1 MTAPVA
7 EQEALVPSRFTW
19 RYLDAEQART
29 LWSEL
34 IDWTTW
40 LRERY
45 ELGTKIPPCWYRHDP
60 VVEELS
66 ALMAA
71 WTDAY
76 YRGDEYRD
84 DLTAWHTQ
92 WFRPLMARIRDISD
106 FDSCTHDRCAHRP
119 LPSATLAG
127 IEEFVDADVDARPDT
142 LPAPVADATA
152 AEEIGTITA
161 ADMEAAIA
169 AELATPVD
177 PADPNSVVSFSHA
190 RWLYSPLSRAWIT
203 TEYDQGHDRQS

>member
-1 MTAPVA
+1 M
-7 EQEALVPSRFTW
+7 PSRFTW
-19 RYLDAEQART
+19 RYLDAEQARA

-60 VVEELS
+60 VVEELT

-76 YRGDEYRD
+76 YRGDDYRD

-106 FDSCTHDRCAHRP
+106 FDSCTHGRCAHRP
-119 LPSATLAG
+119 LPPATLAG
-127 IEEFVDADVDARPDT
+127 IEEFVDGDVDARSEPSPAT
-142 LPAPVADATA
+142 PAPVVDVTA
-152 AEEIGTITA
+152 AEEVRTIPA
-161 ADMEAAIA
+161 HDMDMAIDSGLAEA
-169 AELATPVD
+169 LD
-177 PADPNSVVSFSHA
+177 SADPDSPVSFEGIEWTFNA
-190 RWLYSPLSRAWIT
+190 RMGAWVPST
-203 TEYDQGHDRQS
+203 

>member
-1 MTAPVA
+1 MTAQGA
-7 EQEALVPSRFTW
+7 EQEELVPSRFTW
-19 RYLDAEQART
+19 RYLDAEQARA
-29 LWSEL
+29 LWTEL

-106 FDSCTHDRCAHRP
+106 FDSCTPDRCAHRP
-119 LPSATLAG
+119 RPPATLAG
-127 IEEFVDADVDARPDT
+127 IEEFVASDVDARPEP
-142 LPAPVADATA
+142 LPAPPAPVADVTA
-152 AEEIGTITA
+152 AEEVRTIP
-161 ADMEAAIA
+161 ADDMDMAIDSGL
-169 AELATPVD
+169 AEPLD
-177 PADPNSVVSFSHA
+177 PADPDSPVSFEGIEWTFNA
-190 RWLYSPLSRAWIT
+190 RMGAWVPSP
-203 TEYDQGHDRQS
+203 

>member
-1 MTAPVA
+1 MIAPGA
-7 EQEALVPSRFTW
+7 EQQELVPSRFTW
-19 RYLDAEQART
+19 RYLDAEQARA

-84 DLTAWHTQ
+84 DLAAWHTQ
-92 WFRPLMARIRDISD
+92 WFRPLMSRIRDISD

-127 IEEFVDADVDARPDT
+127 IEEFVDADVDARPEPSPAP
-142 LPAPVADATA
+142 PAPVVDVTA
-152 AEEIGTITA
+152 AEEVRTIP
-161 ADMEAAIA
+161 ADDMDMAIDSGL
-169 AELATPVD
+169 AEPLD
-177 PADPNSVVSFSHA
+177 PADPDSSVSSVSFEGIEWTYNAHMG
-190 RWLYSPLSRAWIT
+190 AWVPST
-203 TEYDQGHDRQS
+203 

>member
-1 MTAPVA
+1 MTAPGA
-7 EQEALVPSRFTW
+7 EQEELVPSRFTW
-19 RYLDAEQART
+19 RYLDAEQARA

-76 YRGDEYRD
+76 YRGDEYLD

-127 IEEFVDADVDARPDT
+127 IEEFVAADVDARPE
-142 LPAPVADATA
+142 PAPARPAPGADVNA
-152 AEEIGTITA
+152 AEEVRTIP
-161 ADMEAAIA
+161 ADEMDMAIDSSL
-169 AELATPVD
+169 AEPLD
-177 PADPNSVVSFSHA
+177 PADPDSPVSFEGIEWTFNA
-190 RWLYSPLSRAWIT
+190 RMGAWVPFT
-203 TEYDQGHDRQS
+203 

>member
-1 MTAPVA
+1 VTAPGG
-7 EQEALVPSRFTW
+7 EQEELVPSRFTW
-19 RYLDAEQART
+19 RYLDAEQARA

-127 IEEFVDADVDARPDT
+127 IERFVDADVAARPEP
-142 LPAPVADATA
+142 LPAPAPPAAVVDVTA
-152 AEEIGTITA
+152 AEDVRTIP
-161 ADMEAAIA
+161 ADDMDMAIDSGL
-169 AELATPVD
+169 AEPLD
-177 PADPNSVVSFSHA
+177 PADPDSPVSFEGIEWTFNA
-190 RWLYSPLSRAWIT
+190 RMGAWVPSP
-203 TEYDQGHDRQS
+203 

>member
-1 MTAPVA
+1 MTAPDG
-7 EQEALVPSRFTW
+7 EQEELVPSRFTW
-19 RYLDAEQART
+19 RYLDAEQARA
-29 LWSEL
+29 LWTEL

-127 IEEFVDADVDARPDT
+127 KEEFVAADLDARPA
-142 LPAPVADATA
+142 PAPAPPAPIVDVTA
-152 AEEIGTITA
+152 AEEVRTIP
-161 ADMEAAIA
+161 ADDMDMAIDSGL
-169 AELATPVD
+169 AEPLD
-177 PADPNSVVSFSHA
+177 PAEPDSPVSFEGIEWTFNA
-190 RWLYSPLSRAWIT
+190 RMGAWVPST
-203 TEYDQGHDRQS
+203 

>member
-1 MTAPVA
+1 MTTPGA
-7 EQEALVPSRFTW
+7 EQDELVPSRFTW
-19 RYLDAEQART
+19 RYLDAEQARA

-76 YRGDEYRD
+76 YRGDECRD

-119 LPSATLAG
+119 LPPATLAG
-127 IEEFVDADVDARPDT
+127 IEEFVDADVDARPEPSPAP
-142 LPAPVADATA
+142 PAPVIDVTA
-152 AEEIGTITA
+152 AEEVRTIP
-161 ADMEAAIA
+161 ADDMDVAIDSGL
-169 AELATPVD
+169 AEPLD
-177 PADPNSVVSFSHA
+177 PADPGTDVKFEGVIWTFDGSGGGWTPT
-190 RWLYSPLSRAWIT
+190 R
-203 TEYDQGHDRQS
+203 

>member
-1 MTAPVA
+1 MTAPEA
-7 EQEALVPSRFTW
+7 EQEELVPSRFTW
-19 RYLDAEQART
+19 RYLDAEQARA

-76 YRGDEYRD
+76 CRGDEYRD

-119 LPSATLAG
+119 SPPATLAG
-127 IEEFVDADVDARPDT
+127 IEEFVDADVDARPEPSPAP
-142 LPAPVADATA
+142 PAPVVDVTA
-152 AEEIGTITA
+152 AEEVRTIP
-161 ADMEAAIA
+161 ADDMDMAIDSGL
-169 AELATPVD
+169 AEPLD
-177 PADPNSVVSFSHA
+177 PADPESPVSFEGIDWTFNA
-190 RWLYSPLSRAWIT
+190 RMGAWVPST
-203 TEYDQGHDRQS
+203 

>member
-1 MTAPVA
+1 MTAPVSD
-7 EQEALVPSRFTW
+7 QEELVPSRFTW
-19 RYLDAEQART
+19 RYLDAEQARA

-45 ELGTKIPPCWYRHDP
+45 ELGTKIPQCWYRHDP

-119 LPSATLAG
+119 LPLATLAG
-127 IEEFVDADVDARPDT
+127 IEEFVDADVDARPEPPLPAT
-142 LPAPVADATA
+142 PAPVVDVTA
-152 AEEIGTITA
+152 AEEVRTIP
-161 ADMEAAIA
+161 ADDMDMAIDSGL
-169 AELATPVD
+169 AEPLD
-177 PADPNSVVSFSHA
+177 PADPDSPVSFEGIEWTFNARAHA
-190 RWLYSPLSRAWIT
+190 WVRT
-203 TEYDQGHDRQS
+203 TVCTVG

>member
-1 MTAPVA
+1 MTAPQA
-7 EQEALVPSRFTW
+7 EQEELVPSRFTW
-19 RYLDAEQART
+19 RYLDAEQARA

-76 YRGDEYRD
+76 YRGDGYRD

-92 WFRPLMARIRDISD
+92 WFRPLLARIRDISD
-106 FDSCTHDRCAHRP
+106 FDSCTHNRCAHRP

-127 IEEFVDADVDARPDT
+127 VEEFVDAIVDARPEPSPT
-142 LPAPVADATA
+142 PPAPVVDVTA
-152 AEEIGTITA
+152 AEEVRTIS
-161 ADMEAAIA
+161 ADDMDMAIDSGL
-169 AELATPVD
+169 AEPLD
-177 PADPNSVVSFSHA
+177 PADPASPIFFENQHWTFNA
-190 RWLYSPLSRAWIT
+190 RMKSWTPRWN
-203 TEYDQGHDRQS
+203 

>member
-1 MTAPVA
+1 MTAPGA
-7 EQEALVPSRFTW
+7 GQEELVPSRFTW
-19 RYLDAEQART
+19 RYLDAERARA

-92 WFRPLMARIRDISD
+92 WFRPLMARVRDISD
-106 FDSCTHDRCAHRP
+106 FDSCTHDQCAHRP
-119 LPSATLAG
+119 LPPATLAG
-127 IEEFVDADVDARPDT
+127 IEGFVDADVGARPEP
-142 LPAPVADATA
+142 LAAPPAPVADVTA
-152 AEEIGTITA
+152 AEEVRTIP
-161 ADMEAAIA
+161 ADDMDMAIDSGL
-169 AELATPVD
+169 AEPLD
-177 PADPNSVVSFSHA
+177 PADPDSPVMFEGIDWTFNA
-190 RWLYSPLSRAWIT
+190 RMGAWAPYT
-203 TEYDQGHDRQS
+203 

>member
-1 MTAPVA
+1 MTAPGG
-7 EQEALVPSRFTW
+7 EQEELVPSRFTW
-19 RYLDAEQART
+19 RYLDAEQARA

-119 LPSATLAG
+119 LPPATLAG
-127 IEEFVDADVDARPDT
+127 IEEFV
-142 LPAPVADATA
+142 
-152 AEEIGTITA
+152 A
-161 ADMEAAIA
+161 ADIDNRFGPERPEPDAETELQTLSADDMNAAISSGI
-169 AELATPVD
+169 ATPGGPSD
-177 PADPNSVVSFSHA
+177 PIPSVYFDESTWFFDPLRR
-190 RWLYSPLSRAWIT
+190 RWVPA
-203 TEYDQGHDRQS
+203 G